1 MPINIDIVDKAISIV
16 AKRNSGKSYLLRYLV
31 KKQAHKFKKI
41 FVICPTDSI
50 NSFYITITDKSC
62 IFNEF
67 NENWAN
73 QLIDQLMQVNSDN
86 NQDKKRVLL
95 ILDDCMTD
103 INFCKS
109 KAMKT
114 IYSRG
119 RHFFLTIISAS
130 QYLKNLSPLCRSNS
144 DFVFCGQS
152 NRASIDILIHE
163 FCCNL
168 SNNEFIDLYKKA
180 IINYGFLVI
189 NNNSIK
195 DNDNINNM
203 YGRICT
209 PKEFL

>member
-1 MPINIDIVDKAISIV
+1 MPIIIDIVDKAISIV

-31 KKQAHKFKKI
+31 KKQSHKFNKI

-50 NSFYITITDKSC
+50 NSFYSTITDKSC

-73 QLIDQLMQVNSDN
+73 QLIEQLMQANSDK
-86 NQDKKRVLL
+86 NQEKKRVLL
-95 ILDDCMTD
+95 ILDDCMSD

-109 KAMKT
+109 KVMKT

-144 DFVFCGQS
+144 DYVFCGQS
-152 NRASIDILIHE
+152 NRASIE

-168 SNNEFIDLYKKA
+168 SNKEFIELYKKS

-195 DNDNINNM
+195 DNDDINNI

-209 PKEFL
+209 QKEFL

>member
-1 MPINIDIVDKAISIV
+1 MTINIDIVDKAISIV

-31 KKQAHKFKKI
+31 KKQSYKFNKI

-50 NSFYITITDKSC
+50 NSFYNTITDKSC

-67 NENWAN
+67 NESWAN
-73 QLIDQLMQVNSDN
+73 ELIDQLMQVNSDKN
-86 NQDKKRVLL
+86 TEKKRVLL
-95 ILDDCMTD
+95 ILDDCMSD

-144 DFVFCGQS
+144 DYMFCGRYNRQS
-152 NRASIDILIHE
+152 LYIVIVI
-163 FCCNL
+163 
-168 SNNEFIDLYKKA
+168 FIEIAAD
-180 IINYGFLVI
+180 V
-189 NNNSIK
+189 
-195 DNDNINNM
+195 
-203 YGRICT
+203 
-209 PKEFL
+209 